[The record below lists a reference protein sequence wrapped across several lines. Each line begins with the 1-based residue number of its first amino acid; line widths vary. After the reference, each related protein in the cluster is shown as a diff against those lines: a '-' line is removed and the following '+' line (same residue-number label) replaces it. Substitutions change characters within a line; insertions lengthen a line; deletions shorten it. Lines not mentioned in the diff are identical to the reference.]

1 MNLGCIVVLV
11 LLALSALGM
20 GWLIWYALS
29 FLAAHGVPPGVV
41 VTGAVFAFAMYS
53 LYRAR
58 RDGML

>member
-1 MNLGCIVVLV
+1 MNLGCIFVLV
-11 LLALSALGM
+11 LFALSALGM
-20 GWLIWYALS
+20 GWLLWLLLS
-29 FLAAHGVPPGVV
+29 FLAARGVPPGVV